1 MEFEIPFMHIS
12 NFLVMVWYIA
22 TTLHNVNLKECVCDF
37 VEKCPKK
44 LLEKIFF
51 YVVESWN
58 LKDRLLSN
66 TSYFNF
72 LIKT

>member
-1 MEFEIPFMHIS
+1 MLILW
-12 NFLVMVWYIA
+12 N
-22 TTLHNVNLKECVCDF
+22 VCDF

>member
-12 NFLVMVWYIA
+12 ELFGNGG
-22 TTLHNVNLKECVCDF
+22 TLQQPCTMSILRNVCDF

-51 YVVESWN
+51 YVVETWN
-58 LKDRLLSN
+58 TDYYRIILN
-66 TSYFNF
+66 VP
-72 LIKT
+72 